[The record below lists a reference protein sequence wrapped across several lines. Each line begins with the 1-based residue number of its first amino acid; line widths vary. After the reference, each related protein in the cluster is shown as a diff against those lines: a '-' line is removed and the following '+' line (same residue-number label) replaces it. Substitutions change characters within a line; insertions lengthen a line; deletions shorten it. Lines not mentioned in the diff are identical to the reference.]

1 MLHTGQLRAA
11 KKLLDGV
18 RVAHAA
24 LPPPPPTPESLTD
37 DQRV

>member
-24 LPPPPPTPESLTD
+24 PPPPPTPESLTD